1 MMIKK
6 FNGNHAQSQQR
17 LAISAKAAQ
26 IQIDRKPNKNVTDNI
41 ILSIKE
47 VRKHVNCFEIE
58 WKNGSSLKLYFNG
71 RYEKYNCTGKLS
83 STGGVGT
90 SRGFMDDGH
99 IVLFINGNGIYFER
113 LIAICEDYVSDEIAI
128 DYAELA
134 ANVKDGSG
142 TLFMADKLRVPMN
155 FHPDNIEWATAQEN
169 GLHGQMIK
177 WLYEK
182 TGRVYRFSAYD
193 SYLVSIY
200 KGHSIENLKAYC
212 DSFLVEII

>member
-6 FNGNHAQSQQR
+6 FNDNHAQNQQR

-26 IQIDRKPNKNVTDNI
+26 IQIAAKSHQNVTDNI
-41 ILSIKE
+41 ILSIE
-47 VRKHVNCFEIE
+47 DVRKNVNSFEIE
-58 WKNGSSLKLYFNG
+58 WKNGGSLKLYFNG
-71 RYEKYNCTGKLS
+71 RYEKYNCVGKLS

-113 LIAICEDYVSDEIAI
+113 LIAICEDYVSDEIAV
-128 DYAELA
+128 DYTELA

-142 TLFMADKLRVPMN
+142 TRFMTDKLRIPMS
-155 FHPDNIEWATAQEN
+155 FHPDNIEWSTAHEN

-177 WLYEK
+177 WLYKK
-182 TGRVYRFSAYD
+182 TGHVYRFSAYD
-193 SYLVSIY
+193 SYLVSIF
-200 KGHSIENLKAYC
+200 KGNSIENLKSYC
-212 DSFLVEII
+212 DSFLPEIR

>member
-6 FNGNHAQSQQR
+6 YNDNHAQSQQR
-17 LAISAKAAQ
+17 LALSAKAAQ
-26 IQIDRKPNKNVTDNI
+26 IQIAAKPNKNITDNI
-41 ILSIKE
+41 ILFIKD
-47 VRKHVNCFEIE
+47 VRKNLNNFEVE

-71 RYEKYNCTGKLS
+71 RYEKYNCVGKLS

-113 LIAICEDYVSDEIAI
+113 LIAICDDYVSDEIAV
-128 DYAELA
+128 DYTELA

-142 TLFMADKLRVPMN
+142 TRFMAEKLEIPMN
-155 FHPDNIEWATAQEN
+155 FHPDNIEWSTAQEN

-182 TGRVYRFSAYD
+182 TGYVYRFSAYD
-193 SYLVSIY
+193 HYLVSMY

-212 DSFLVEII
+212 DSFLVEIR